1 MIYWPFDSI
10 VSDDGEGNLTYDRE
24 FNSENLRKIFSML
37 YTNGIAI
44 SDASAA
50 LQVVPGS
57 GMAVTVNAGAVII
70 EGAMGKQE
78 EPLSVSIDAA
88 SGSYARVDTIV
99 ARLNTN
105 ISGRSIS
112 IECIKGAEASE
123 PSIPAIVRSGGIY
136 DLRLANIRIPAGAA
150 AITASMITDTR
161 LGSECG
167 VATARPQ
174 KVDTTAIFDQY
185 QESLNEYMEYVR
197 DCINE
202 TVAGNLQSQ
211 IETVAGNLQSQITDI
226 QDPTV
231 DGSLARQVE
240 RLSTLVTNLQNSLN
254 TANKMINELAGFRD
268 VKAKGFKFN
277 NANWTITYV
286 YCVGKHVTLR
296 GSLNG
301 SWNTGSAAKIS
312 NKTTNTVKLTMPKG
326 YANLGTVVLM
336 FGYQGTT
343 IDAPLHFNLG
353 VENLKTNGDGSI
365 ERLVQGFATGLKA
378 GTQYQFQIDYIR
390 SGNVADLI

>member
-24 FNSENLRKIFSML
+24 FDSANLRKIFSML
-37 YTNGIAI
+37 YSNGIAM
-44 SDASAA
+44 SDASTA

-57 GMAVTVNAGAVII
+57 GMAVTVNIGAVII

-88 SGSYARVDTIV
+88 SGSYARVDSIV
-99 ARLNTN
+99 VRLNTN

-211 IETVAGNLQSQITDI
+211 ITDM

-231 DGSLARQVE
+231 DGSLAGQVE
-240 RLSTLVTNLQNSLN
+240 QLSSLVANLQDSLT
-254 TANKMINELAGFRD
+254 TANKMIHEVAGARD

-277 NANWTITYV
+277 NANWTVTYV

-296 GSLNG
+296 GSVNG
-301 SWNTGSAAKIS
+301 SWNTGSSAKIS
-312 NKTTNTVKLTMPKG
+312 NKTSNTVKLTMPKG
-326 YANLGTVVLM
+326 YANIGTVVLM
-336 FGYQGTT
+336 FGYQGSTVEV
-343 IDAPLHFNLG
+343 PLHFNLG
-353 VENLKTNGDGSI
+353 IDNLKTNGDGSV
-365 ERLVQGFATGLKA
+365 ERLVSGFAIGLKA
-378 GTQYQFQIDYIR
+378 GAQYQFQIDYIR
-390 SGNVADLI
+390 NGNVADLIS

>member
-37 YTNGIAI
+37 YTTGIAM

-78 EPLSVSIDAA
+78 DPLTVTLDAA
-88 SGSYARVDTIV
+88 SESYARIDTIV
-99 ARLNTN
+99 VRLNTN

-112 IECIKGAEASE
+112 IEYIKGTEAST
-123 PSIPAIVRSGGIY
+123 PSVPPIERSGGIY

-150 AITASMITDTR
+150 AITDSMITDTR
-161 LGSECG
+161 LGDECG

-174 KVDTTAIFDQY
+174 QVDTSAIFAQY
-185 QESLNEYMEYVR
+185 QASLDEYMQYVQ
-197 DCINE
+197 DCIDE
-202 TVAGNLQSQ
+202 TTAGD
-211 IETVAGNLQSQITDI
+211 LQSQITNI
-226 QDPTV
+226 QDPSLE
-231 DGSLARQVE
+231 GSMADQLE
-240 RLSTLVTNLQNSLN
+240 KLSVLVANLQNSLT
-254 TANKMINELAGFRD
+254 TANKMITELSTTRNIT
-268 VKAKGFKFN
+268 GFKFN

-286 YCVGKHVTLR
+286 ACTGKRVTLR
-296 GSLNG
+296 GVLNG
-301 SWNTGSAAKIS
+301 SWNTGSSPKSS

-326 YANLGTVVLM
+326 YANTGTVELL
-336 FGYQGTT
+336 FGYQAST
-343 IDAPLHFNLG
+343 AESPLHFSLG
-353 VENLKTNGDGSI
+353 VENLKTNSNGSV
-365 ERLVQGFATGLKA
+365 ERLISGFATALKA
-378 GTQYQFQIDYIR
+378 NAGYQFQIEYIR
-390 SGNVADLI
+390 NGSVADLI

>member
-24 FNSENLRKIFSML
+24 FDSANLRKIFSML
-37 YTNGIAI
+37 YSNGIAM
-44 SDASAA
+44 SDASTA

-57 GMAVTVNAGAVII
+57 GMAVTVNIGAVII

-88 SGSYARVDTIV
+88 SGSYARVDSIV
-99 ARLNTN
+99 VRLNTN

-211 IETVAGNLQSQITDI
+211 ITDM

-231 DGSLARQVE
+231 DGSLAGQVE
-240 RLSTLVTNLQNSLN
+240 QLSALVANLQDSLT
-254 TANKMINELAGFRD
+254 TANKMIHEVAGARD

-277 NANWTITYV
+277 NANWTVTYV

-296 GSLNG
+296 GSVNG
-301 SWNTGSAAKIS
+301 SWNTGSSAKIS
-312 NKTTNTVKLTMPKG
+312 NKTSNTVKLTMPKG
-326 YANLGTVVLM
+326 YANIGTVVLM
-336 FGYQGTT
+336 FGYQGSTVEV
-343 IDAPLHFNLG
+343 PLHFNLG
-353 VENLKTNGDGSI
+353 IDNLKTNGDGSV
-365 ERLVQGFATGLKA
+365 ERLVSGFAIGLKA
-378 GTQYQFQIDYIR
+378 GAQYQFQIDYIR
-390 SGNVADLI
+390 NGNVADLIS